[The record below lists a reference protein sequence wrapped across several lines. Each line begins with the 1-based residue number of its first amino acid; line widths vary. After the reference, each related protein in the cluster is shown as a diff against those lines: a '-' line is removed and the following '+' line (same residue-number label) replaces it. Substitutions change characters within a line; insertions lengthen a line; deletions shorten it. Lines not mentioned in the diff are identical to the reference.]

1 MIGSHRKLRGCRG
14 RNWLATRALALL
26 SLPVLVLPMAVP
38 ARAADD
44 AAKLEQLAETV
55 LLDVQTTAS
64 LPQAPFAPL
73 PETEKLAL
81 DQALAHYRASRL
93 GEGDKAA
100 EGLSDPAARSL
111 AEWVAIRTL
120 PGVVRFE
127 RIVAFLDA
135 NPNFP
140 GTSVF
145 RRRAEEALVSE
156 KRSHAITRAFFHG
169 REPLTPAG
177 KVALARARADE
188 GNAAEAHALIRA
200 VWLKDIMGSQLEE
213 LVLKEFG
220 AHLDTSAHR
229 ARTERYLF
237 RENSEGALRNARRVS
252 ADYVVL
258 AQARLAIARKNGS
271 GKALLDKV
279 APGLRNDVSFAF
291 AKAQLARRED
301 KPVDAAR
308 AIEKVGRDPLLLG
321 DGNEWWIE
329 RRLIAR
335 KLLDIREFALAY
347 QVAAGHG
354 AEGGSSMVEAEWHAG
369 WIALRF
375 LNDAQTASAH
385 FANATRHAETPISVS
400 RTAYWQGR
408 ALDVLGNQ
416 ERAVHEYQRAA
427 RHPVAY
433 YGQLARARLGLDD
446 LPVRST
452 QGADIAHLPGMRAAK
467 LLYRS
472 SSRELAGAL
481 LMDLAQRQHS
491 ASSIESVARIAYHER
506 DVRTLLAIGKTA
518 LHRGFPLDTAA
529 FPIFG
534 VPEFP
539 VIGDPVERPMVHAIA
554 RQESAFDPMA
564 VSHAGARGLMQMMP
578 ATARET
584 AKRFRLPYEPSR
596 LTGDATYSAKL
607 GAAHLSDLLKEWRG
621 SYPLVFAAYNAGS
634 GNVRSW
640 IEAYG
645 DPRHAD
651 VDAIDWVERIPFYE
665 TRNYVQRVME
675 NLQVYRQRLDQ
686 RTAFQ
691 IDDDLKRGARVVGQ
705 TVLAPAARQQL
716 AQLPLPA
723 LPAEPVLAEPAI
735 AAPLAAVLP
744 ETDAILL
751 P

>member
-1 MIGSHRKLRGCRG
+1 MVTS
-14 RNWLATRALALL
+14 ALALL
-26 SLPVLVLPMAVP
+26 SLPVLVLPLASP
-38 ARAADD
+38 AQAADD
-44 AAKLEQLAETV
+44 EARLEQLAEADP
-55 LLDVQTTAS
+55 LDVQTTAS
-64 LPQAPFAPL
+64 LPQAPFVSL
-73 PETEKLAL
+73 PEAEMTAL
-81 DQALAHYRASRL
+81 DLALAHYRKGKL

-100 EGLSDPAARSL
+100 EGLTDPAARAL
-111 AEWVAIRTL
+111 AEWVAIRSL

-145 RRRAEEALVSE
+145 RRRAEEALVAE
-156 KRSHAITRAFFHG
+156 KRGHAVARTFFHG

-177 KVALARARADE
+177 KVALARALADE
-188 GNAAEAHALIRA
+188 GKAAEAQTLIRA
-200 VWLKDIMGSQLEE
+200 VWLKEPMGSQLEE
-213 LVLKEFG
+213 IILKEFG
-220 AHLDTSAHR
+220 GHLDTAAHR

-258 AQARLAIARKNGS
+258 AQARLAIARKNGA

-279 APGLRNDVSFAF
+279 APALRNDVSFAF

-301 KPVDAAR
+301 RPIDAAK

-335 KLLDIREFALAY
+335 KLMDAREFALAY
-347 QVAAGHG
+347 QVAARHG
-354 AEGGSSMVEAEWHAG
+354 AEGGPSMVEAEWHAG

-375 LNDAQTASAH
+375 LNDAQTASSH

-400 RTAYWQGR
+400 RAAYWQGR

-416 ERAVHEYQRAA
+416 ERAVYEYRRAA

-452 QGADIAHLPGMRAAK
+452 QLADIAHLPGMRAAR

-472 SSRELAGAL
+472 SARELAGPL

-491 ASSIESVARIAYHER
+491 ASSIEAVARIAYHER
-506 DVRTLLAIGKTA
+506 DVRTLLSIGKTA

-529 FPIFG
+529 FPTFG
-534 VPEFP
+534 VPDFP

-584 AKRFRLPYEPSR
+584 ARRFRLPYEPSR
-596 LTGDATYSAKL
+596 LTGDAVYSAKL
-607 GAAHLSDLLKEWRG
+607 GAAHLSDLMKDWRG
-621 SYPLVFAAYNAGS
+621 SYPLMFAAYNAGS
-634 GNVRSW
+634 GNVRGW

-645 DPRHAD
+645 DPRHPD
-651 VDAIDWVERIPFYE
+651 VDAIDWIERIPFYE

-691 IDDDLKRGARVVGQ
+691 IDDDLKRGARVLTQQGL
-705 TVLAPAARQQL
+705 TVAARQQI
-716 AQLPLPA
+716 AQLPMPDLP
-723 LPAEPVLAEPAI
+723 I
-735 AAPLAAVLP
+735 APMFTASVIVAPAAVK
-744 ETDAILL
+744 EQDVDSILL